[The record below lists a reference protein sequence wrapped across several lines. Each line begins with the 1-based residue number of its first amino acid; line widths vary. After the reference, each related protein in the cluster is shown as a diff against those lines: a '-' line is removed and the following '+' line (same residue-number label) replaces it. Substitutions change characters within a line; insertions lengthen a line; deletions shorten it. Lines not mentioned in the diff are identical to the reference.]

1 MAKANRTEV
10 FDAPIEN
17 VYAVLLD
24 YESYPDFMTG
34 VDKVTTLESSETSAK
49 VEYEINVIKKLRYT
63 LNLKQTKPTEIS
75 WSFNSGDLFK
85 VNEGAWKL
93 KDLGDGKTEV
103 EYSVDIDIKGFIPGS
118 GKIAEKL
125 TETQL
130 PGLMKSVC
138 DRAKAL

>member
-1 MAKANRTEV
+1 
-10 FDAPIEN
+10 
-17 VYAVLLD
+17 
-24 YESYPDFMTG
+24 MTG